1 MTPLIQKAVRMAP
14 EPETAM
20 WFDVGPMERWDGGR
34 VLVDLVLNLPF
45 PRTGIVGYDRDG
57 KDFALWLTQGTGT
70 VAVGGASMWH
80 GKYMEPFAYIKTDE
94 GLKYYQKEG
103 SFINFVSEE
112 EVRPVFRMVC
122 AILVKLSERKSEAY
136 KPVVKDTFLNRKR
149 KEKGKPAV
157 LFDWHTVEIG
167 PWVGKSES
175 QGGTHASPRLHDRRG
190 HWRTIKAT
198 GKKVWVKACKV
209 GDASKGVVF
218 KDYRV
223 TETLQ

>member
-1 MTPLIQKAVRMAP
+1 MAP

>member
-20 WFDVGPMERWDGGR
+20 WFDVGPMERWDGGQ
-34 VLVDLVLNLPF
+34 VPVDLVLNLPF
-45 PRTGIVGYDRDG
+45 PRTGIVGYDQNG
-57 KDFALWLTQGTGT
+57 KDFALWLFQGTDT

-80 GKYMEPFAYIKTDE
+80 GKYMTSFAYLKTDE

-112 EVRPVFRMVC
+112 EVRPAFRMVC

-149 KEKGKPAV
+149 KEKGKSAV
-157 LFDWHTVEIG
+157 SFDWHTVEIG
-167 PWVGKSES
+167 PWASKAEP

-190 HWRTIKAT
+190 HWRLIKAT
-198 GKKVWVKACKV
+198 GKRVWVKACKV

-223 TETLQ
+223 AQ